1 MRRARRSFGWFHTAP
16 KKPPPAHGIKVR
28 SLGATWW
35 GERWIRALEEI
46 LQGDSA
52 RLARGRTYAR
62 AGRVHDLEVKPAE
75 VTASVTGS
83 RPTPYAI
90 RIWIAQL
97 SDAAW
102 KRVITA
108 MSEKASFSAALLAGE
123 MPRDIDDAFRAAGTR
138 LFPVERSDL
147 ATNCSCPDWGDPCK
161 HVAAAHYVLGEAFD
175 RDPFLLFE
183 LRGRTRGAVLDAL
196 RAARGVEAPRVVDAT
211 IHGPSSSAPSRDA
224 EVAHQSSE
232 RKRSG
237 RKTTAGAP
245 DAVTVPTVA
254 FGRVSPDDYD
264 RVRAPL
270 PALHL
275 SFDAPAKSAA
285 VIRQLGAPPSW
296 TSTAAPADA
305 LAPVVRAAA
314 ETARRIA
321 LAESV
326 TVDPTAIEEP
336 PVRATRR
343 SDGERA
349 PRAKA
354 KTRRR

>member
-1 MRRARRSFGWFHTAP
+1 VKCTSTAFDGRFHGVRADGVVDENDDL
-16 KKPPPAHGIKVR
+16 GIAWRCTDV
-28 SLGATWW
+28 A
-35 GERWIRALEEI
+35 
-46 LQGDSA
+46 DP
-52 RLARGRTYAR
+52 AR
-62 AGRVHDLEVKPAE
+62 AQQAQAAV
-75 VTASVTGS
+75 
-83 RPTPYAI
+83 

-102 KRVITA
+102 KRVIIA
-108 MSEKASFSAALLAGE
+108 MSEKAAFSAALLAGE
-123 MPRDIDDAFRAAGTR
+123 MPKDIDDAFRAAGTR
-138 LFPVERSDL
+138 LFPAERSDL

-161 HVAAAHYVLGEAFD
+161 HVAATHYVLGEAFD

-183 LRGRTRGAVLDAL
+183 LRGRKRGAVLDAL

-211 IHGPSSSAPSRDA
+211 IHGPSSSAPSGDD
-224 EVAHQSSE
+224 EVAHPSSK
-232 RKRSG
+232 RKQSG
-237 RKTTAGAP
+237 RKTTGGAL
-245 DAVTVPTVA
+245 DAVTPAVPTLA
-254 FGRVSPDDYD
+254 FGRVSADDYD

-270 PALHL
+270 PLLHL
-275 SFDAPAKSAA
+275 SFDPPTKSAA

-296 TSTAAPADA
+296 TSAGAPADA

-349 PRAKA
+349 PRATA
-354 KTRRR
+354 NTRRR

>member
-1 MRRARRSFGWFHTAP
+1 M
-16 KKPPPAHGIKVR
+16 
-28 SLGATWW
+28 
-35 GERWIRALEEI
+35 
-46 LQGDSA
+46 
-52 RLARGRTYAR
+52 
-62 AGRVHDLEVKPAE
+62 
-75 VTASVTGS
+75 TASVTGS
-83 RPTPYAI
+83 RPRPYAV

-102 KRVITA
+102 KRVIRV
-108 MSEKASFSAALLAGE
+108 MSEKAAFSAALLAGE
-123 MPRDIDDAFRAAGTR
+123 MPKDIEDAFRAAGAR
-138 LFPVERSDL
+138 LFPAERNDL

-161 HVAAAHYVLGEAFD
+161 HVAATHYVLGEAFD
-175 RDPFLLFE
+175 RDPFLFFE
-183 LRGRTRGAVLDAL
+183 LRGRKRGAVLDAL
-196 RAARGVEAPRVVDAT
+196 RAARGVAAARVVEAVAT
-211 IHGPSSSAPSRDA
+211 GPSASAPSANEEGARD
-224 EVAHQSSE
+224 SGK
-232 RKRSG
+232 RKRPT
-237 RKTTAGAP
+237 RKTIVAAP
-245 DAVTVPTVA
+245 DAPTPALATVSL
-254 FGRVSPDDYD
+254 GRVSANDYD

-285 VIRQLGAPPSW
+285 AIRQLGAPPSW
-296 TSTAAPADA
+296 SSATTPADT

-326 TVDPTAIEEP
+326 TVDPTAIEAP

-343 SDGERA
+343 SKGERA